1 VLWSRRATAAAPDA
15 GVAAPS
21 AVEQARGS
29 GGVRRERRSEGAG
42 AGGGG
47 QRLELPCE
55 VFYPSDLVFASALD
69 MLHLLA
75 SLPAFPSP
83 YPYSRGLPSHGLHA
97 WPYPDLLPHASRR
110 RASGLLPAH
119 TGSQELD
126 APPAE
131 VAAAV
136 LSAASGQQQVP
147 LLGPVEV
154 DLIDRG
160 RDEAGVGLSAAFL
173 ES

>member
-1 VLWSRRATAAAPDA
+1 VLGLQRRALSSRREVAAA
-15 GVAAPS
+15 
-21 AVEQARGS
+21 S
-29 GGVRRERRSEGAG
+29 GASEGAG
-42 AGGGG
+42 AGGGVR
-47 QRLELPCE
+47 RLELPCE

>member
-1 VLWSRRATAAAPDA
+1 M
-15 GVAAPS
+15 
-21 AVEQARGS
+21 AVPR
-29 GGVRRERRSEGAG
+29 
-42 AGGGG
+42 
-47 QRLELPCE
+47 P
-55 VFYPSDLVFASALD
+55 
-69 MLHLLA
+69 A
-75 SLPAFPSP
+75 SL
-83 YPYSRGLPSHGLHA
+83 LP
-97 WPYPDLLPHASRR
+97 RI
-110 RASGLLPAH
+110 
-119 TGSQELD
+119 QELD